1 MITSYNTKFKSQ
13 FTKLRNSRVDL
24 RTLHESANSNWG
36 KKLTGIGR
44 GLLFWW
50 FIPIDTSTPS
60 TDNSTKFCF
69 LRGNCGKQLV
79 KFDYHAILLGGMREL
94 AALYSHFTLKLKF
107 ICTHTNLSS
116 LESEKNQEQ
125 EDKQIVLLNIRI
137 IIVFIWK

>member
-1 MITSYNTKFKSQ
+1 MKVLTAIEGKNWPVSGVGCYFDGSSQ
-13 FTKLRNSRVDL
+13 LTPPQLHNS
-24 RTLHESANSNWG
+24 
-36 KKLTGIGR
+36 
-44 GLLFWW
+44 
-50 FIPIDTSTPS
+50 
-60 TDNSTKFCF
+60 DNSTKFCF

-125 EDKQIVLLNIRI
+125 EDNPEYQDHNSFHIELESPLRNLN
-137 IIVFIWK
+137 